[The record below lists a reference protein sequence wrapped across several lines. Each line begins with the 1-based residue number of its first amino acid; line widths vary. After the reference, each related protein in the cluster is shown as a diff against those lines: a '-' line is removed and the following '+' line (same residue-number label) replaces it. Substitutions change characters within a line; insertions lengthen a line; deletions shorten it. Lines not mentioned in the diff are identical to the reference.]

1 MLAMVQDTP
10 AFPWSFSRSLLCRLS
25 HLVPT
30 SGAKLIRNLRVAD
43 GFHSSSARTPSERR
57 WGMHTE
63 DGPSRSLRGAGD
75 GGKPDAQ
82 LAPGELED
90 LFRSFRRSIFRLE
103 TLDDYSE
110 GLEDEEYRSWSHG
123 NAPPPI
129 HGHWWYDGIV
139 RAATSGHKR
148 WDRVHML
155 RQPLAI
161 GDYLRYSFEYGYTR
175 SEQAGGRCPILEVP
189 EGRKLPLPKED
200 FWLFD
205 DEFGVVLDFDGQGRW
220 MGAELVTYPPAVNEL
235 RRRRDIA
242 LALAVPF
249 PTWSSKSANLRM
261 QWQWDTVDASR
272 R

>member
-1 MLAMVQDTP
+1 
-10 AFPWSFSRSLLCRLS
+10 
-25 HLVPT
+25 
-30 SGAKLIRNLRVAD
+30 
-43 GFHSSSARTPSERR
+43 
-57 WGMHTE
+57 MHTE
-63 DGPSRSLRGAGD
+63 DGPARSLRGAGD

-90 LFRSFRRSIFRLE
+90 LFRSFRRSLFRLE

-110 GLEDEEYRSWSHG
+110 GLEDEDYRSWSHG

-139 RAATSGHKR
+139 RAATRDRKR

-175 SEQAGGRCPILEVP
+175 SEQAGERCHILEVP
-189 EGRKLPLPKED
+189 EGRSLPLPKED

-205 DEFGVVLDFDGQGRW
+205 DEFGVVLDFDAQGRW